1 MRRIILQPGE
11 QFTNAHLKRT
21 GAFNAQALTAATA
34 IIEGVRE
41 RGDAASGGL

>member
-21 GAFNAQALTAATA
+21 DDGYSARPPGT
-34 IIEGVRE
+34 
-41 RGDAASGGL
+41 